1 VNVAPLRVAL
11 RVLALVVA
19 VVFVYLAVSLLQVW
33 LTSREYDPHPAA
45 AIMVMGA
52 AQYNGVPSPDL
63 QARLNQALLLFRKGD
78 SKLIVVTGGK
88 EKGDH
93 FTEAEA
99 GARYLASMGV
109 PVADILQAGGDTTFQ
124 NVADAAPRLL
134 ARRATTVL
142 VTTDPFHEDR
152 SMAISSA
159 MGLQPF
165 PTPTRTSPIRGWSTV
180 PYFLKEAVGVGLG
193 RIIGFG
199 HLDWLHDAWRHP
211 GPAHRA
217 AAQPRW
223 ARLT

>member
-1 VNVAPLRVAL
+1 VAL
-11 RVLALVVA
+11 RIFGLVVA
-19 VVFVYLAVSLLQVW
+19 AVLVYLAVSLLQVW

-63 QARLNQALLLFRKGD
+63 RARLDEALLLFRKGD

-88 EKGDH
+88 EKGDR
-93 FTEAEA
+93 FTEAQA

-109 PVADILQAGGDTTFQ
+109 PASDILQAGGNTTYE
-124 NVADAAPRLL
+124 NVADAAPQLL
-134 ARRATTVL
+134 ARHATTVL

-152 SMAISSA
+152 SMAISSS
-159 MGLQPF
+159 MGLHPS
-165 PTPTRTSPIRGWSTV
+165 PTPTRTSLIKGWSTV

-199 HLDWLHDAWRHP
+199 HLDWLHDA
-211 GPAHRA
+211 
-217 AAQPRW
+217 
-223 ARLT
+223 